1 MINFPKNIIE
11 NSAEYFTEYFKKLS
25 EAASEIDQEIFNK
38 VVEEIENTISR
49 SGTIY
54 TMGNGG
60 SASISGHLLCDY
72 VKGIST
78 DTSLKPKVISLSSE
92 NSILT
97 AIANDISFDD
107 IFSFQL
113 HNTIKSEDLVIAI
126 SSSGNSK
133 NIIKALNEAKNSNVT
148 SILFCGFDGGLGK
161 KIADYAIHFP
171 INNYGITED
180 LHQMTMH
187 TIAQYL
193 RMKNM
198 RPEDIESKKF

>member
-1 MINFPKNIIE
+1 M
-11 NSAEYFTEYFKKLS
+11 
-25 EAASEIDQEIFNK
+25 
-38 VVEEIENTISR
+38 
-49 SGTIY
+49 
-54 TMGNGG
+54 
-60 SASISGHLLCDY
+60 
-72 VKGIST
+72 
-78 DTSLKPKVISLSSE
+78 
-92 NSILT
+92 
-97 AIANDISFDD
+97 
-107 IFSFQL
+107 
-113 HNTIKSEDLVIAI
+113 
-126 SSSGNSK
+126 SK
-133 NIIKALNEAKNSNVT
+133 NIFFEQKGPFWLSEIFKSINLKKKIKIFDIKPLNEAKNSNVT